1 MQIIL
6 TEQEFRKLKPIEE
19 HTSYELLE
27 AVVEKCKLNRGVKT
41 FTFEIHT
48 KVNSVLTERE
58 TRIYRMGGFVEKY
71 KITIERAESELEELE
86 EIKNG

>member
-6 TEQEFRKLKPIEE
+6 TEQEFEKLKPIED

-27 AVVEKCKLNRGVKT
+27 AVVDKCKLNREIKT
-41 FTFEIHT
+41 FTWEIHT
-48 KVNSVLTERE
+48 KVNSILTKRD

-71 KITIERAESELEELE
+71 KITIERVESEAPEMEE
-86 EIKNG
+86 

>member
-6 TEQEFRKLKPIEE
+6 TEQEFRKLKPIED

-27 AVVEKCKLNRGVKT
+27 AVVEKCKLNREVKT

-48 KVNSVLTERE
+48 KVNNVLTKRE
-58 TRIYRMGGFVEKY
+58 TSIYRVGGFVEKY
-71 KITIERAESELEELE
+71 KITIERVESEVTELEE
-86 EIKNG
+86 